1 MPKRVLIVDDNQTV
15 RNTIRNFLTSRTAL
29 EVCGEAAD
37 GSRCIGQGGKPLP
50 GLILLDMAMPDM
62 NGLETARQLRLNS
75 VNVPIILF
83 TNYSDALRPDVATA
97 AGINAVVLKSNTR
110 DLMQRI
116 EDLLGIGSRK
126 ASA

>member
-1 MPKRVLIVDDNQTV
+1 
-15 RNTIRNFLTSRTAL
+15 
-29 EVCGEAAD
+29 
-37 GSRCIGQGGKPLP
+37 
-50 GLILLDMAMPDM
+50 MAMPDM

-97 AGINAVVLKSNTR
+97 AGINAVVSKSNTR